1 MPWFHEFHPIAQEL
15 TMKTKNTLK
24 FLLVGMALMSPLA
37 HAEILAMLNYESKPN
52 VTPRHEGIAIIDVD
66 PASTNFA
73 KIIKDIPLPPDLV
86 GHHLFYNKDASKAY
100 LTSLGSN
107 PLQVMDM
114 KSQDYRLK
122 TVAVPDCQVAE
133 DIAFSKDN
141 KTWFLTCMGSSNV
154 IVGDAQTDMAVKT
167 ISAPEAGGAKA
178 FISYP
183 HGIGL
188 QEDIDR
194 IVVTSTVRPS
204 DLGAPGETVSVIE
217 ASSGKVLSTHKL
229 SDKPSPSGV
238 SPVEAVFLPGAN
250 PAMLYVNNMFG
261 GTMWAGVWDAGDK
274 ELKFHEVYDFN
285 AIKQGVPLE
294 IYFNH
299 NYNRMFITTANPG
312 ALNVFDISQP
322 TQPKLLKSIPTAG
335 GAHHVAF
342 SPDEHYAFVQN
353 SFLNLPQMDD
363 GSISVIDMVK
373 MEKTSS
379 IDTLK
384 NLGFNPNSIVMLPK
398 WHHDDAH

>member
-1 MPWFHEFHPIAQEL
+1 
-15 TMKTKNTLK
+15 MKTIKTLK
-24 FLLVGMALMSPLA
+24 SLLLGMALVSPLA
-37 HAEILAMLNYESKPN
+37 QAEILAMLNYESKPN
-52 VTPRHEGIAIIDVD
+52 VTPRREGIAIIDVD
-66 PASTNFA
+66 PGSKNFS
-73 KIIKDIPLPPDLV
+73 KIITDIPLPPDLV
-86 GHHLFYNKDASKAY
+86 GHHIFYNKDASKAY
-100 LTSLGSN
+100 FTSLGSN

-114 KSQDYRLK
+114 KKYPYRLK
-122 TVAVPDCQVAE
+122 TIAVPDCQVGE
-133 DIAFSKDN
+133 DVAFSKDN
-141 KTWFLTCMGSSNV
+141 KTWYLTCMGSSNV
-154 IVGDAQTDMAVKT
+154 MVGDAQTDKAVKT
-167 ISAPEAGGAKA
+167 IAASETKSAST

-188 QEDIDR
+188 QDDIDR

-204 DLGAPGETVSVIE
+204 DLGAPGETVTVIE

-250 PAMLYVNNMFG
+250 PATVYVNNMFG
-261 GTMWAGVWDAGDK
+261 GTMWAGVWDQDSK
-274 ELKFHEVYDFN
+274 ELKFREIYDFN
-285 AIKQGVPLE
+285 PIKQGVPLE

-299 NYNRMFITTANPG
+299 DHNRMFVTTANPG

-335 GAHHVAF
+335 GAHHVVF

-353 SFLNLPQMDD
+353 SFLNLPKMDD
-363 GSISVIDMVK
+363 GSISVIDLVK
-373 MEKTSS
+373 MEKTAS

-384 NLGFNPNSIVMLPK
+384 EQGFNPNCIVMLPE